1 MMALHGGATMAAM
14 EKRITDLHTFEKLTG
29 YDTRFMVWLLNRPS
43 ASQTARIARQ
53 VSRLGDGPLY
63 AVLALLLWLAGD
75 SGARHLVLAMVL
87 GFLMELPLYLLLK
100 RTIQRPRPADAQAAL
115 NAFIKPSDRFSFP
128 SGHTAAAFMVA
139 VLVSAWY
146 PAMAPLVFSVALAIG
161 ASRVLLGVHYP
172 SDIGAGAVLGSSC
185 ALLAL
190 MLQSLP
196 A

>member
-1 MMALHGGATMAAM
+1 MVALHGRATMAAM

-29 YDTRFMVWLLNRPS
+29 YDTRFMLWLLNRPS
-43 ASQTARIARQ
+43 ASQSARIARQ
-53 VSRLGDGPLY
+53 VSRLGDGPFY
-63 AVLALLLWLAGD
+63 AVLALLLWFFGD
-75 SGARHLVLAMVL
+75 AAAEHLVLALAL
-87 GFLMELPLYLLLK
+87 GFAVELPLYLFLK
-100 RTIQRPRPADAQAAL
+100 RAIQRPRPADAQAAL

-146 PAMAPLVFSVALAIG
+146 PVMAPMLFSVALAIG

-172 SDIGAGAVLGSSC
+172 SDIAAGALLGSSC

-190 MLQSLP
+190 QML